1 MVCRVPEKLLQRSR
15 SDFLRLHQHLLFIK
29 PHGLSFK
36 LGSYPTFISY
46 IPAFGEAIFIPRAE
60 LPGIQQPFFI
70 NAHASG
76 TSIISHRI
84 LILTPNYRKD
94 VKTLGA
100 LACPSTA
107 RAC

>member
-1 MVCRVPEKLLQRSR
+1 M
-15 SDFLRLHQHLLFIK
+15 
-29 PHGLSFK
+29 SFK

-76 TSIISHRI
+76 TSIIGHRI
-84 LILTPNYRKD
+84 ASEKLSYAFPIKKQLLINYGLLKR
-94 VKTLGA
+94 
-100 LACPSTA
+100 
-107 RAC
+107 